1 MNPILQTPP
10 LVAQPT
16 PRLRTGLAVASLVL
30 GIIAFLGGILIV
42 GGAFGILGLILGVV
56 HLLRRNAGRRGF
68 AWLGILLS
76 MIGIAASVVVV
87 AIVLPH
93 LPEAWQEIRKAF
105 AAAQRRGGDSTLD
118 QWQGVLA
125 PDFSVTTLDG
135 QTMQLSELKGRRVV
149 LDFWAT
155 WCPPCVKE
163 IPHFIRL
170 RNETAIDELVIVGIS
185 SEDAATLKSFVKKKG
200 VNYPIASADDLP
212 SPYNGVTS
220 IPTTFFIDRQG
231 VIQNVFVGYHDFDE
245 LKTQARAPDAVGE
258 PKPAPAAAGQ
268 TAPRDSITL

>member
-1 MNPILQTPP
+1 MNPIPQMPP
-10 LVAQPT
+10 PIGQPT
-16 PRLRTGLAVASLVL
+16 PRPQTGLAVASLVL
-30 GIIAFLGGILIV
+30 GILAFLGGILIV
-42 GGAFGILGLILGVV
+42 GAAFGILGLILGIV
-56 HLLRRNAGRRGF
+56 HLLRRNAGRRGL
-68 AWLGILLS
+68 AWLGVLLS
-76 MIGIAASVVVV
+76 VFGIAASVAVTVIALPHMREVWKNMRDAVV
-87 AIVLPH
+87 A
-93 LPEAWQEIRKAF
+93 Q
-105 AAAQRRGGDSTLD
+105 RGGDSALD

-135 QTMQLSELKGRRVV
+135 KTIKLSELKGKRVV

-170 RNETAIDELVIVGIS
+170 RNEASPDELVIVGIS
-185 SEDAATLKSFVKKKG
+185 SEDAATLKAFVKKKG

-212 SPYNGVTS
+212 PPYRDVTG

-245 LKTQARAPDAVGE
+245 LKTHALAPDVVGE
-258 PKPAPAAAGQ
+258 SKPAPGAGQ
-268 TAPRDSITL
+268 TAPKDSITL